1 MGYAL
6 FLAQM
11 GQRHP
16 KMAKPLTG
24 FGGAAVV
31 EISES
36 HQGNAY
42 RAVYTVRY
50 ADAVYVLHAFQKKSK
65 KGIATAKPDLA
76 MIEKRLKDLIM
87 ERERL

>member
-1 MGYAL
+1 
-6 FLAQM
+6 
-11 GQRHP
+11 
-16 KMAKPLTG
+16 MAKPLTG

-36 HQGNAY
+36 HRGNAY
-42 RAVYTVRY
+42 RAVYTVHY
-50 ADAVYVLHAFQKKSK
+50 ADAVYVFHAFQKKSK

-76 MIEKRLKDLIM
+76 MIEKRPKDRIM